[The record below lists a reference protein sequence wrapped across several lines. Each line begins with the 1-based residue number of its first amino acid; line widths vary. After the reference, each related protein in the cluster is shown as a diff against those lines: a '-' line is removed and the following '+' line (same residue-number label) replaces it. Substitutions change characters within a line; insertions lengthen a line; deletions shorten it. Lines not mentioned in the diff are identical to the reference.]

1 MSRRARASS
10 YERLRVS
17 ATTLSIW
24 RCTGRQ
30 KLPYVKRGRSVLYR
44 ESDVAAFISAMPT
57 MTAAAN

>member
-1 MSRRARASS
+1 MPMEKLLTPAEVA
-10 YERLRVS
+10 ERLRVS

-44 ESDVAAFISAMPT
+44 ESDVAA
-57 MTAAAN
+57 